1 VATTVNG
8 IERPDSAGDTKAYR
22 PVESPM
28 ALIQIGTA
36 TGVDLGV
43 QKYIH
48 GAVVDLSMEK
58 ISYAEVY
65 VKNLNVQLVDDL
77 TWAEGQIMRVFLG
90 YSSDPSSIYF
100 QGKFK
105 MSRPRFEFK
114 GRNMIVIGGFG
125 DGIEMTRIAKR
136 RVFENMTYAQIV
148 ARIASEY
155 GYESLISE
163 GLREVVP
170 SMTQAGVTD
179 FDFIREISARTGMD
193 FFVSQ
198 ERLYFMI
205 PAIRQNEG
213 IITVDGSSG
222 SLHNAIFQVAAEGQ
236 ATIVTSS
243 PINPLTGRFETVPS
257 VFYTDDFFD
266 SEESTTNV
274 RFTEIAEERLTF
286 IDGRGN
292 LLSKSA
298 IQTAVDADANNRK
311 MIVKV
316 RATVDGSARIAPRQV
331 VAFMNVGARFRGPY
345 YIKHVRHQIR
355 GQTFT
360 TTFEGVRATTGQYR
374 RAMIDKDSSDAIGG
388 TPQPMHDVTN
398 LSEREEA

>member
-1 VATTVNG
+1 MTTAVKG
-8 IERPDSAGDTKAYR
+8 IERPDSTGDTKDYR

-28 ALIQIGTA
+28 AFIQIGTA
-36 TGVDLGV
+36 TGIDLGV

-48 GAVVDLSMEK
+48 GAMVDLSLEK
-58 ISYAEVY
+58 IAYAEVY

-90 YSSDPSSIYF
+90 YATDASSIYL
-100 QGKFK
+100 QGKFR

-125 DGIEMTRIAKR
+125 DGIEMTRTAKR
-136 RVFENMTYAQIV
+136 RVFENMTYAQIIE
-148 ARIASEY
+148 RIASDY
-155 GYESLISE
+155 GYEPLISE

-170 SMTQAGVTD
+170 SMTQAGISDYD
-179 FDFIREISARTGMD
+179 FVREIADRTGMD
-193 FFVSQ
+193 FFISQ

-205 PAIRQNEG
+205 PAIRQSEA
-213 IITVDGSSG
+213 IITVDASSG
-222 SLHNAIFQVAAEGQ
+222 SLHNAVFQVSAEGQ
-236 ATIVTSS
+236 ASVVTSS
-243 PINPLTGRFETVPS
+243 PVNPLTGRFETVPS

-266 SEESTTNV
+266 SDESTTNV
-274 RFTEIAEERLTF
+274 RFTEIASPRLTF
-286 IDGRGN
+286 VDGRGN

-298 IQTAVDADANNRK
+298 IQTAVDADANKKK

-331 VAFMNVGARFRGPY
+331 VVFMNVGARFRGPY
-345 YIKHVRHQIR
+345 YIKHVRHQIQ
-355 GQTFT
+355 GQTFRT
-360 TTFEGVRATTGQYR
+360 IFEGVRATTGQYR
-374 RAMIDKDSSDAIGG
+374 RAMTNEGESIGG

-398 LSEREEA
+398 MSEREEA